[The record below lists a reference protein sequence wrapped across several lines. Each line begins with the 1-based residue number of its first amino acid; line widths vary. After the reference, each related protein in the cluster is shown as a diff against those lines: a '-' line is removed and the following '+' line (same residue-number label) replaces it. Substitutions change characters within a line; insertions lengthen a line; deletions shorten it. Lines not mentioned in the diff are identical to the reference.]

1 MKAEA
6 VESGEASTIIA
17 APKRGINR
25 GISIADLILRGV
37 AAIGTFA
44 SALTMGTTSETLTI
58 FTQPIMIRAKY
69 NDLPS
74 LTFFVI
80 ANSIVCGYLVL
91 SIPLSISHFIR
102 REARITRIILV
113 IFDTA
118 MVELLTAGASAA
130 TVVVY
135 LAHKGNANWP
145 AICQQFNNFCERISG
160 SLIGSFASI
169 IMIMLIIITSAVAL
183 SRH

>member
-118 MVELLTAGASAA
+118 MVELLTAGAAAA

-135 LAHKGNANWP
+135 LAHKRNANWL